1 MTMLKDL
8 PYPLRLCVEMMN
20 FAVHSPKTQDKKP
33 SEIKE
38 MLGGFFD
45 GDVIAEATDILCGR
59 SEKYAQ
65 AAAIQLTWSE
75 HRKPCEEV
83 RYDHHI
89 AETPFGRFV
98 LTWKG
103 WKENPASDGGIGFDE
118 TPWGEV
124 WYDDWHTPQDA
135 MQAAEVELKRRIDL
149 LQVKAL

>member
-1 MTMLKDL
+1 MTSLRDL

-38 MLGGFFD
+38 MLGGLFD
-45 GDVIAEATDILCGR
+45 AEMIAEATDILCGR
-59 SEKYAQ
+59 NEKYAQ
-65 AAAIQLTWSE
+65 PAAIQLTWTE
-75 HRKPCEEV
+75 HRPPCPEV

-103 WKENPASDGGIGFDE
+103 WKRRGDEGIGFDE
-118 TPWGEV
+118 TPWDEA
-124 WYDDWHTPQDA
+124 WYESWHTPQDA

-149 LQVKAL
+149 LQVKTL